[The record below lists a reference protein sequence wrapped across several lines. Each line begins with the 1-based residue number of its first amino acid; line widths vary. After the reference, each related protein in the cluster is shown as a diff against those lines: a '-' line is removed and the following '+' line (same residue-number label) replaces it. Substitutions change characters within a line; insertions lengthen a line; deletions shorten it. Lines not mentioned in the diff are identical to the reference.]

1 MKKSEATRE
10 RVFDAALA
18 LFRKHG
24 FAATTMRQI
33 AGAAGLAVGAGYYY
47 FPTKEAILLELYQ
60 RNHERFAGLAERAL
74 GEHQSLR
81 PRLVGVLR
89 AACET
94 VRRDRKLMQ
103 PIFGLLA
110 DPSNPISVL
119 APGTRALREHAKQ
132 HLLRAIGDMP
142 LGKAARQLAGQ
153 LLLLVHFAVLLYF
166 VNDRSRGQARTGTLI
181 DNLANLLV
189 PMLGLVGTPLGA
201 PIVAQVT
208 RLLADAEFDALLA

>member
-10 RVFDAALA
+10 RVFETALA
-18 LFRKHG
+18 LFRKQG

-33 AGAAGLAVGAGYYY
+33 AEGAGLAVGAGYYY

-60 RNHERFAGLAERAL
+60 RNHERFAGLAEIAL
-74 GEHQSLR
+74 GEHRAVQ

-103 PIFGLLA
+103 PMFGLLA
-110 DPSNPISVL
+110 DPHNPISVL
-119 APGTRALREHAKQ
+119 SPGTRALREHSKQ
-132 HLLRAIGDMP
+132 QLLRAIEDVP

-166 VNDRSRGQARTGTLI
+166 VNDRSRAQARTWTLI
-181 DNLANLLV
+181 DNLADLLV
-189 PMLGLVGTPLGA
+189 PMLALVGTPLGA
-201 PIVAQVT
+201 PIVAQVG
-208 RLLADAEFDALLA
+208 RLLADAELDSLLA